1 MSEVTNSYGRCKPGL
16 RFFVQDYPR
25 ISSHRPHNRVYT
37 EKTLI
42 QTLACQLSLTL
53 MQLLFS
59 FCKDMR
65 VNKKYKLSLVN
76 SHQPLCNSCS
86 RLTTT

>member
-37 EKTLI
+37 EK
-42 QTLACQLSLTL
+42 LS
-53 MQLLFS
+53 
-59 FCKDMR
+59 
-65 VNKKYKLSLVN
+65 YKLSLVN
-76 SHQPLCNSCS
+76 SH
-86 RLTTT
+86 